1 MATAD
6 INTTNTAD
14 PLNIITAG
22 QGNFVMLVVDSL
34 KRRTLIQRDGGMIRS
49 VPANILDSTDSCR
62 LADLNIK
69 K

>member
-1 MATAD
+1 MATAV
-6 INTTNTAD
+6 INTYNTAD
-14 PLNIITAG
+14 PSG

-62 LADLNIK
+62 LK
-69 K
+69 SS